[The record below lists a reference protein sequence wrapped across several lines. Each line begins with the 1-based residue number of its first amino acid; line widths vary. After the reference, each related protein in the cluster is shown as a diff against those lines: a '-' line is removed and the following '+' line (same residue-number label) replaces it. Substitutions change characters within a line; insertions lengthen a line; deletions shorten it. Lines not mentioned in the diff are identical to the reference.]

1 MEGQRQALQKDD
13 LQRMCNS
20 WRQKAELQTD
30 SRKKLEVTDF
40 HTDGQGKNYIFMWT
54 NKGNQSNIYE

>member
-1 MEGQRQALQKDD
+1 MEAQRQALQKDD
-13 LQRMCNS
+13 LQRMCKS

-40 HTDGQGKNYIFMWT
+40 HTDGQGKNYIFYADEQG
-54 NKGNQSNIYE
+54 KSVKYI